1 MKGKK
6 ERKNEIY
13 DVIKSHTNGISN
25 ESIAKIVG
33 ITQEYT
39 AAFTRELYL
48 AGKID
53 QPRSGVNIVSNPWQN
68 RRVPQRTI
76 SRFEVYDLI
85 KQHPDGLTNY
95 ELIKMLKIEDN
106 GRQMDNMCRIV
117 STLGKGAV
125 IIEKIVAP
133 ERTKV
138 PCKRAINLYRVNGQ
152 YIGEI

>member
-68 RRVPQRTI
+68 RRVPQRTD
-76 SRFEVYDLI
+76 R
-85 KQHPDGLTNY
+85 
-95 ELIKMLKIEDN
+95 
-106 GRQMDNMCRIV
+106 
-117 STLGKGAV
+117 
-125 IIEKIVAP
+125 
-133 ERTKV
+133 
-138 PCKRAINLYRVNGQ
+138 KRHV
-152 YIGEI
+152 